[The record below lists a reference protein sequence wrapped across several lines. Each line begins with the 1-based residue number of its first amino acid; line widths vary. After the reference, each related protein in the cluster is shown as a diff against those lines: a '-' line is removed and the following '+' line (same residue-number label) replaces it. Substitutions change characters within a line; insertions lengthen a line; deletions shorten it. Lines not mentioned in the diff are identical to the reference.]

1 MMDTFATSGP
11 MLQAAII
18 LLAGWSVIVMMG
30 FVITLLRGVSGWLL
44 DLVRPKA
51 TVVSIADYR
60 RKQLNAVVRAG
71 DRRRVS

>member
-30 FVITLLRGVSGWLL
+30 FVITLLRGLSGWLL
-44 DLVRPKA
+44 DLAKPKA
-51 TVVSIADYR
+51 TVVSID
-60 RKQLNAVVRAG
+60 RKSVV
-71 DRRRVS
+71 